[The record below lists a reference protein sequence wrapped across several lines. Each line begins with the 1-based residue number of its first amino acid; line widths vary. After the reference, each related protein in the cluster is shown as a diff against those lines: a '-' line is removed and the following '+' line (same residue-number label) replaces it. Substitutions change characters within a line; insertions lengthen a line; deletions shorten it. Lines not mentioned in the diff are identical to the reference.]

1 MGRFKLYGSQKFKRI
16 LLGLLVIVAVI
27 LIVKVGI
34 DNRKPKDVED
44 KKVEEMKIEE
54 PKVEEQAEV
63 KPGVKVNEEE
73 ENLYN
78 DARNTFDEGN
88 NSGTIE
94 KANAI
99 IAKFPE
105 SYKAYNIRGFAKV
118 FSISFDEGMKDID
131 KALTI
136 KPNYGYGL
144 YAKAFNYELHDK
156 FDDALVYYDKSL
168 AIEDYM
174 WTYYGKASIY
184 GRRGDV
190 ANTVANLK
198 KAIEVEGAK
207 GNESGVKKVARDEK
221 DFNPVRGN
229 AEFEAL
235 IK

>member
-54 PKVEEQAEV
+54 PKVEE
-63 KPGVKVNEEE
+63 KVNEEE

-78 DARNTFDEGN
+78 DALNTFDQEDR
-88 NSGTIE
+88 SGTIE

-99 IAKFPE
+99 IAKFPD
-105 SYKAYNIRGFAKV
+105 SYKAYNIRGFAKA
-118 FSISFDEGMKDID
+118 FSVSFEEGMKDID

-144 YAKAFNYELHDK
+144 YTKAFNYELHEK

-190 ANTVANLK
+190 VSTVANLK
-198 KAIEVEGAK
+198 KAIEIEGAK

-221 DFNPVRGN
+221 DFNPVR
-229 AEFEAL
+229 
-235 IK
+235 

>member
-1 MGRFKLYGSQKFKRI
+1 MARFKLHGSEKFKRI
-16 LLGLLVIVAVI
+16 VLGLLVIVAVI

-34 DNRKPKDVED
+34 DNKKSKEVED
-44 KKVEEMKIEE
+44 KKIEEIEIEE
-54 PKVEEQAEV
+54 PKVEEKIEV
-63 KPGVKVNEEE
+63 TINEEE

-78 DARNTFDEGN
+78 DTLNTFYQEDY
-88 NSGTIE
+88 SGTIE

-99 IAKFPE
+99 IAKFPD
-105 SYKAYNIRGFAKV
+105 SYKAYNIRGFAKA
-118 FSISFDEGMKDID
+118 FSKGFEEGMKDID
-131 KALTI
+131 KALAI
-136 KPNYGYGL
+136 KPHYGYGL
-144 YAKAFNYELHDK
+144 YTKAFNYELHDK
-156 FDDALVYYDKSL
+156 FNEALDYYDKSL
-168 AIEDYM
+168 EVEEYM

-207 GNESGVKKVARDEK
+207 ENESGVKKEARIEK

>member
-1 MGRFKLYGSQKFKRI
+1 MRRFKLYGSQKFKRI

-34 DNRKPKDVED
+34 DNRKSKEVED
-44 KKVEEMKIEE
+44 KKVEEIKIEE
-54 PKVEEQAEV
+54 PKVGEKAE
-63 KPGVKVNEEE
+63 VKVNEEE

-78 DARNTFDEGN
+78 DTLNTFYQEN
-88 NSGTIE
+88 YSGTIE

-99 IAKFPE
+99 IAKFPD
-105 SYKAYNIRGFAKV
+105 SYKAYNIRGFAKA
-118 FSISFDEGMKDID
+118 FSKGFEDGMKDID

-144 YAKAFNYELHDK
+144 YTKAFNYELHEK
-156 FDDALVYYDKSL
+156 FDDALVFYDKSL
-168 AIEDYM
+168 EVEEYM

-190 ANTVANLK
+190 VSTVANLK

-207 GNESGVKKVARDEK
+207 ENESGVKKEARTEK